1 MDNNIIVKE
10 LNGNYIVQKSRTLLT
25 ASDIEYTTNQL
36 KMIDTYLSCINS
48 RDSDNDTIIFP
59 LKEYEN
65 LVGIKKMKTREVATW
80 LQTLSTLA
88 ITIYGDDGNEI
99 DVLPLFSRLST
110 KVDSSSGERL
120 VYLKCN
126 EEAKPYFFNLEDK
139 GYVSYK
145 LSNVTSMKSKH
156 SIHLYQYLK
165 ANIYRHKWSI
175 SLCNLKESVFHLES
189 DMYQDNFKYFRVKI
203 LDKAIEEINLKT
215 DIDVKY
221 EAVAPSGKVQDIKFT
236 VSEKQQ

>member
-1 MDNNIIVKE
+1 MDKNIIVKE
-10 LNGNYIVQKSRTLLT
+10 LNGNYIVQKSRTLLS

-36 KMIDTYLSCINS
+36 KIIDTYLSCINS
-48 RDSDNDTIIFP
+48 RNPDDDTIIFP
-59 LKEYEN
+59 LKEYEK
-65 LVGIKKMKTREVATW
+65 LVGIKKMETRKVAAW

-88 ITIYGDDGNEI
+88 ITIYGDDGNEL

-126 EEAKPYFFNLEDK
+126 KEAKPYLFNLEDN
-139 GYVSYK
+139 GYVSYR
-145 LSNVTSMKSKH
+145 LSNVISMKSKH

-165 ANIYRHKWSI
+165 ANVYRCKWYI
-175 SLCNLKESVFHLES
+175 SLSNLKEMVLHIKS
-189 DMYQDNFKYFRVKI
+189 DSYQNNFKDFRVNV
-203 LDKAIEEINLKT
+203 LDKAIEEINRET

-221 EAVAPSGKVQDIKFT
+221 EAVTLGGKVQDIKFI